1 MRVLLAYDCLYP
13 ETMGG
18 VEHRNYQLAL
28 ALAARG
34 HQVTLTG
41 WTAAPRELAPG
52 VDVLPLPSRRPV
64 APLAARRRAGDAL
77 RFARSVLRLPLER
90 FDVVE
95 TANIPFAHVLPLA
108 WRCTLADRPLVVT
121 WHEVWGRHWR
131 AFLRSALW
139 PAFAAVE
146 LRAAQAGDAAI
157 VVSPLTG
164 DRLLARRR
172 GEPPVLLPGGVPVAA
187 VRAAAAGQPPGA
199 PLVFAGRLFDDKQ
212 VDLLLRAVARLSGVG
227 GNGEGDEG
235 TGAGAAGGTGS
246 TPGGGPL
253 LAVVGDG
260 PERGRLEALAGEL
273 GIAGRVAFTG
283 RLETPEEVWAHLGA
297 ARVAVQP
304 SRREGFGMFPLEAM
318 AAGLPVVYCDVPT
331 SAVSSLVRDGVEG
344 VGVPPDPAAFAG
356 AIARLLAD
364 DAERERLAAAARR
377 RAEEHDWAELARRLE
392 GVLEGVVRAAG

>member
-52 VDVLPLPSRRPV
+52 VDVLPLPSRRAV

-121 WHEVWGRHWR
+121 WHEVWGRHWH

-146 LRAAQAGDAAI
+146 LLAAQAGDATL
-157 VVSPLTG
+157 VVSPLTAE
-164 DRLLARRR
+164 RLLARRR

-212 VDLLLRAVARLSGVG
+212 VDLLLRAVARLAE
-227 GNGEGDEG
+227 NGE
-235 TGAGAAGGTGS
+235 ASGGEAERRTDA
-246 TPGGGPL
+246 PAGGGPL

-273 GIAGRVAFTG
+273 GIAGRVVFTG

-297 ARVAVQP
+297 ARLAVQP

-344 VGVPPDPAAFAG
+344 VGVPPDPAAFAE

-392 GVLEGVVRAAG
+392 GVLEAVVRAL

>member
-41 WTAAPRELAPG
+41 WTAAPRALAPG

-64 APLAARRRAGDAL
+64 PPLATRRRAGDAL
-77 RFARSVLRLPLER
+77 RFARAVLRLPLER

-146 LRAAQAGDAAI
+146 LLAAQAGDAAL
-157 VVSPLTG
+157 VVSPLTAE
-164 DRLLARRR
+164 RLLARRR

-187 VRAAAAGQPPGA
+187 VRAAAAGQPPGP

-212 VDLLLRAVARLSGVG
+212 VDLLLRAVARLDRAAADG
-227 GNGEGDEG
+227 GEEAGG
-235 TGAGAAGGTGS
+235 GAAGRTGAP
-246 TPGGGPL
+246 PGAGPL

-273 GIAGRVAFTG
+273 GIAERVTFTG
-283 RLETPEEVWAHLGA
+283 RLDTPEEVWARLGA
-297 ARVAVQP
+297 ARLAVQP

-344 VGVPPDPAAFAG
+344 VGVPPDPAAFAE

-364 DAERERLAAAARR
+364 DGERERLAAAARR

-392 GVLEGVVRAAG
+392 GVLEAVVRVAG